1 MKVPKL
7 FQQQKIGCVKMSS
20 IKMFEKPLGM
30 RDTFPEIYEKLESIR
45 STGRDLLRA
54 RGYEFIKTPS
64 VEYYD
69 TVGKAS
75 AILDARL
82 FKLVDSQGNT
92 LVLRPD
98 MTTPIA
104 RVATSKLL
112 KEKIPLRLAYFANVF
127 RAQQQEGG
135 RPAEFDQM
143 GIELI
148 GDKSVYADAEVI
160 MTAIDLVKAYK
171 ITDFKVTIGHA
182 GVLSCIMKDYTESEE
197 QASKLNELLVQ
208 RNYVGFEEA
217 VLGFDLPKTKSD
229 ALLAYIEEAI
239 SVPSIEAIEKYVR
252 KNDALEYMRSLSRI
266 LEAAGYEKYIAFD
279 FTLSSHMSYYT
290 GMLFEVFALGS
301 GFPLGNGGRYDGLLA
316 HFGSTVGATGFGLR
330 IDRVFEAMPKIE
342 VENEQVLVLF
352 VQERFTEAL
361 AQVQFLRE
369 QGKQVTFQ
377 SYEGTPDVDALKAHY
392 KVVNEFQSREA

>member
-1 MKVPKL
+1 
-7 FQQQKIGCVKMSS
+7 MSA

-30 RDTFPEIYEKLESIR
+30 RDTFPNIYEKLEQIR
-45 STGRDLLRA
+45 STGRELLRG

-75 AILDARL
+75 AISDARL

-112 KEKIPLRLAYFANVF
+112 KEKIPQRLAYFANVF
-127 RAQQQEGG
+127 RAQQREGG

-148 GDKSVYADAEVI
+148 GDSSVFADAEVI

-171 ITDFKVTIGHA
+171 IEDFKVTIGHA
-182 GVLSCIMKDYTESEE
+182 GVLSCILKDYTESKQ
-197 QASKLNELLVQ
+197 QAQALNELLVK

-217 VLGFDLPKTKSD
+217 VLAFDLPKTKSD

-239 SVPSIEAIEKYVR
+239 SLPSIEAVEKYVR
-252 KNDALEYMRSLSRI
+252 KNDALEYMRDLSRI
-266 LEAAGYEKYIAFD
+266 LEAAGYADYIAFD

-290 GMLFEVFALGS
+290 GMLFEVFASGS
-301 GFPLGNGGRYDGLLA
+301 GFPLGNGGRYDGLLE
-316 HFGSTVGATGFGLR
+316 HFGSQVGATGFGLR
-330 IDRVFEAMPKIE
+330 VDRVFEAMPKIE
-342 VENEQVLVLF
+342 LDNDEVLVLF
-352 VQERFTEAL
+352 STERFSEAL
-361 AQVQFLRE
+361 TQAQNLRE
-369 QGKQVTFQ
+369 QGKRVTFQ
-377 SYEGTPDVDALKAHY
+377 SYEGIENIDALKAQFHQ
-392 KVVNEFQSREA
+392 VNEFKSKEA

>member
-1 MKVPKL
+1 
-7 FQQQKIGCVKMSS
+7 
-20 IKMFEKPLGM
+20 MFEKPLGM
-30 RDTFPEIYEKLESIR
+30 RDTFPNIYEKLELIR

-69 TVGKAS
+69 TIGKAS
-75 AILDARL
+75 AISDARL

-112 KEKIPLRLAYFANVF
+112 KEKIPQRLAYFANVF
-127 RAQQQEGG
+127 RAQQREGG

-148 GDKSVYADAEVI
+148 GDTSVFADAEVI
-160 MTAIDLVKAYK
+160 MTAIDLVKAYN

-182 GVLSCIMKDYTESEE
+182 GVLSCILKDYTESTE
-197 QASKLNELLVQ
+197 QAAQLNELLVQ
-208 RNYVGFEEA
+208 RNFVGFEEA
-217 VLGFDLPKTKSD
+217 VINFDLPKTKSN

-239 SVPSIEAIEKYVR
+239 SFPSIETVEKYVR
-252 KNDALEYMRSLSRI
+252 KNDALEYMRNLAEI
-266 LEAAGYEKYIAFD
+266 LDAAGYEQYIAFD
-279 FTLSSHMSYYT
+279 FTLASHMSYYT
-290 GMLFEVFALGS
+290 GMLFEVFASGS
-301 GFPLGNGGRYDGLLA
+301 GFPLGNGGRYDGLLT
-316 HFGSTVGATGFGLR
+316 HFGSNVGATGFGLR
-330 IDRVFEAMPKIE
+330 VDRVFEAMPKIE
-342 VENEQVLVLF
+342 VESDEVLVLF
-352 VQERFTEAL
+352 VADRFSDAL
-361 AQVQFLRE
+361 MQANFLRE

-377 SYEGTPDVDALKAHY
+377 AYDGIENVDALKAQF
-392 KVVNEFQSREA
+392 KVVNEFQQGEA